1 LKSTA
6 LALVI
11 ALWLVPLLSGPAAA
25 EARAYSLSELEEIA
39 LKVNPALGV
48 AAEDVARNEAELR
61 IARQYPNPE
70 LDGWAS
76 SEKALEAV
84 PAHSGIGYGVA
95 AAQTVEWFGR
105 RWKRQ
110 EAAGFGIEAAQG
122 RLAGQRLDVLA
133 RVRELFYRELAA
145 QRRLQIAEEN
155 LASAR
160 ELLGLVEKRVRL
172 GESREIE
179 LIKAR
184 VEFYTVERE
193 YQRARTELAASR
205 QVLSRFLLGSL
216 PAEFS
221 LAGDLSVLD
230 PAVPLSGWQ
239 EAALSA
245 QPQLAAQ
252 KAAIRQT
259 EATLAAERQAWVPD
273 LTFRV
278 FRNED
283 IDLRSTGGGLTLSI
297 PLWNRKGGE
306 VARAAADR
314 RRAEFELGLIR
325 QQLETGVAAQYALY
339 EVSRRQVE
347 TFQENLLK
355 EAAESLRLAQFTY
368 EQGEAS
374 LLDLLDSR
382 RVWRATQQDYYGAL
396 LDYWLARTE
405 LWRIAGGQIGE

>member
-1 LKSTA
+1 VFA
-6 LALVI
+6 A
-11 ALWLVPLLSGPAAA
+11 ALWLVALAVPALA
-25 EARAYSLSELEEIA
+25 EVRAYSLAELEGMA

-48 AAEDVARNEAELR
+48 ASEEVAKSEAELR

-76 SEKALEAV
+76 SEKALEAA

-95 AAQTVEWFGR
+95 ASQTVEWFGR

-110 EAAGFGIEAAQG
+110 DAARFGIEAAQG
-122 RLAGQRLDVLA
+122 LLASQRLNVIA
-133 RVRELFYRELAA
+133 RLRELFYRELAA
-145 QRRLQIAEEN
+145 QRRLQITEEN

-172 GESREIE
+172 GESRQIE

-184 VEFYTVERE
+184 VEFYTTERE
-193 YQRARTELAASR
+193 HERAKTELAASR
-205 QVLSRFLLGSL
+205 QVLSRFLLGGL
-216 PAEFS
+216 PVEFS
-221 LAGDLSVLD
+221 LGGDLTLLD
-230 PAVPLSGWQ
+230 PAVPLTAWQ

-252 KAAIRQT
+252 KAVLRQAD
-259 EATLAAERQAWVPD
+259 ATLSAERQAWVPD

-283 IDLRSTGGGLTLSI
+283 IDLRSTGGGLTFSI

-306 VARAAADR
+306 VARAAAAR
-314 RRAEFELGLIR
+314 RQADFELGLIR
-325 QQLETGVAAQYALY
+325 QQLETGVAAQYGLY
-339 EVSRRQVE
+339 EVARRQVE
-347 TFQENLLK
+347 TFQEKLLK

-368 EQGEAS
+368 EQGETG

-382 RVWRATQQDYYGAL
+382 RVYRATQQDYYGAL

>member
-1 LKSTA
+1 VFA
-6 LALVI
+6 A
-11 ALWLVPLLSGPAAA
+11 ALWLVALAVPALA
-25 EARAYSLSELEEIA
+25 EVRAYSLAELEEIA

-48 AAEDVARNEAELR
+48 ASEEVAKSEAELR

-76 SEKALEAV
+76 SEKALEAA

-95 AAQTVEWFGR
+95 VAQTVEWFGR
-105 RWKRQ
+105 RSKRQ

-122 RLAGQRLDVLA
+122 LLASQRLNVIA
-133 RVRELFYRELAA
+133 RLRELFYRELAA
-145 QRRLQIAEEN
+145 QRRLQITEEN

-160 ELLGLVEKRVRL
+160 ELLSLVEKRVRL
-172 GESREIE
+172 GESRQIE

-184 VEFYTVERE
+184 VEFYTTERE

-205 QVLSRFLLGSL
+205 QVLSRFLLGGL
-216 PAEFS
+216 PVEFS
-221 LAGDLSVLD
+221 LAGDLTVLD
-230 PAVPLSGWQ
+230 PAVPLSSWQ

-245 QPQLAAQ
+245 HPQLSAQ
-252 KAAIRQT
+252 KALVRQA
-259 EATLAAERQAWVPD
+259 ESTLGAERQAWVPD
-273 LTFRV
+273 VTFRV

-283 IDLRSTGGGLTLSI
+283 IDLRSTGGGLTFSI

-314 RRAEFELGLIR
+314 RQAEFELGLIR
-325 QQLETGVAAQYALY
+325 QQLETGVAAQYGLY
-339 EVSRRQVE
+339 EVARRQVE
-347 TFQENLLK
+347 TFQEKLLK

-368 EQGEAS
+368 EQGETG

-382 RVWRATQQDYYGAL
+382 RVYRATQQDYYGAL